1 MTIAELYA
9 SRLPK
14 PEQDADI
21 WEHLPTLRAYAER
34 VRHITEFGVRTGN
47 STTGFLMGLSR
58 FGGEMH
64 SYEIEACRYW
74 PPHIPGVT
82 WTWIQADTAKLPTIA
97 PTELL
102 FLDSCHETDH
112 VMKEFRFAPLV
123 SKYILL
129 HDTALDWPGGDRVRK
144 ARDLFLGVNPGWILA
159 NEWQNCNG
167 LSVLERIA

>member
-9 SRLPK
+9 ERCKK
-14 PEQDADI
+14 PERDADI
-21 WEHLPTLRAYAER
+21 WEHLPTLRLYAER

-64 SYEIEACRYW
+64 SYEIESQRYS
-74 PPHIPGVT
+74 PPEIPKVT
-82 WTWIQADTAKLPTIA
+82 WTWTQANTANLDTIA

-102 FLDSCHETDH
+102 FIDSNHAHEH
-112 VMKEFRFAPLV
+112 VLKELRFAPLV
-123 SKYILL
+123 SQYILF
-129 HDTALDWPGGDRVRK
+129 HDTAKTWEGGDSVWR
-144 ARDLFLGVNPGWILA
+144 ARDVFLAANPDWILA
-159 NEWQNCNG
+159 NEWHNCNG